1 MNERVA
7 IFDLGSNAF
16 KLLIAEKAHTPEGF
30 IIVHK
35 EQSGVKLASK
45 GINKKIITKEARLR
59 ALEAIA
65 AFKVTAEYYKCRTIK
80 CTGTSAFRDAKNG
93 KILVDEIKER
103 FHLDVEIIS
112 GEREAELIYKG
123 VKIAYHIDEKPVFI
137 MDIGGGSLE
146 IIIANN
152 EGIQFQKSYDLGM
165 RRVMEKLDLP
175 DPLKQK
181 DVDQIITFFDNEFSE
196 LDKVVKKMKPHTL
209 IGTSGSYETISNMV
223 EAQKGRPLKKVS
235 TGTFKLSRARIT
247 ALHDSLVHKS
257 EEERKKING
266 MDLIRVD
273 LMAIAMVFV
282 NHIIKKFNF
291 DNVVFSA
298 FALKEGL
305 LSEALDKE

>member
-1 MNERVA
+1 
-7 IFDLGSNAF
+7 
-16 KLLIAEKAHTPEGF
+16 
-30 IIVHK
+30 
-35 EQSGVKLASK
+35 
-45 GINKKIITKEARLR
+45 
-59 ALEAIA
+59 
-65 AFKVTAEYYKCRTIK
+65 
-80 CTGTSAFRDAKNG
+80 
-93 KILVDEIKER
+93 VDEIKER

-112 GEREAELIYKG
+112 GDREAELIYKG
-123 VKIAYHIDEKPVFI
+123 VKIGYNMDKKPVFI

-196 LDKVVKKMKPHTL
+196 LDKVVKNLKPHTL

-235 TGTFKLSRARIT
+235 TATFKLSRTRIT
-247 ALHDSLVHKS
+247 ELHNSLVHKT
-257 EEERKKING
+257 EEERKKIDG

-282 NHIIKKFNF
+282 NHIIKKI
-291 DNVVFSA
+291 
-298 FALKEGL
+298 L
-305 LSEALDKE
+305 